1 MNITDKL
8 NHEYEL
14 YFSEL
19 LKESKENIILQS
31 YKTSIYKEIL
41 LVLTENC
48 NENNQKIIN
57 FISETEYPIAAVYNA
72 WLDTSV
78 LSSISDDILYC
89 IYDVL

>member
-48 NENNQKIIN
+48 NENNQK
-57 FISETEYPIAAVYNA
+57 TERNA
-72 WLDTSV
+72 
-78 LSSISDDILYC
+78 SDGRGC
-89 IYDVL
+89 IVCSLRPG